1 MATPSSP
8 LSPRPARPAGAG
20 ASAHAQYRAA
30 WAEGRTRRLIQ
41 QAALA
46 VTVFAVVTWLWG
58 WWAGLAA
65 TALVAGI
72 DALTRWRKHEAVRTW
87 RKGAAG
93 ERRTARMLR
102 PLSRHGYTV
111 LHDRALP
118 YGKANVDH
126 LVIGPGGLFVVDTKN
141 WDKRKRITRRGR
153 RGYVRVGR
161 TSGDKVVGSVIY
173 EAGRVSETLSRTLK
187 RPVEV
192 APVVAIHG
200 AAVPLLRVMR
210 VSGVPFLRASQVPG
224 WISRQNAVLSVAEVT
239 ELSAA
244 AEKLFPPYVE

>member
-1 MATPSSP
+1 M
-8 LSPRPARPAGAG
+8 
-20 ASAHAQYRAA
+20 
-30 WAEGRTRRLIQ
+30 
-41 QAALA
+41 
-46 VTVFAVVTWLWG
+46 
-58 WWAGLAA
+58 
-65 TALVAGI
+65 
-72 DALTRWRKHEAVRTW
+72 RTW

-102 PLSRHGYTV
+102 PLNRRGYTV

-118 YGKANVDH
+118 YGRANVDH
-126 LVIGPGGLFVVDTKN
+126 LLVGPGGLFVVDTKN

-161 TSGDKVVGSVIY
+161 PSGDKVVGSVIY
-173 EAGRVSETLSRTLK
+173 EAGRVSETLSRALK

-210 VSGVPFLRASQVPG
+210 VSGVPLLRASQVPG
-224 WISRQNAVLSVAEVT
+224 WISRQKAVLSVAEVAA
-239 ELSAA
+239 LSAA
-244 AEKLFPPYVE
+244 AEELFPPYVE